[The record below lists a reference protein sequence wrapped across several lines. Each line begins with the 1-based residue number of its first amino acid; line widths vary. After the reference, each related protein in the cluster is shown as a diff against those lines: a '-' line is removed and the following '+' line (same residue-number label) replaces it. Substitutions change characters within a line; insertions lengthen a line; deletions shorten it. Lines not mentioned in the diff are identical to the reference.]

1 MKAKFKKQMMS
12 LLLAVLKKSIS
23 NQINKINKIKS
34 RVKRRFNRRKHSSKR
49 EIESIENDVNVNASK
64 K

>member
-1 MKAKFKKQMMS
+1 MMS

>member
-34 RVKRRFNRRKHSSKR
+34 RVKIRFNRRKHSSKR